1 MSRIDRLLEIMA
13 RLRSPDGGCPWDLE
27 QDFASIAPHTIEEAY
42 EVEDA
47 IRRGDLDDLRSE
59 LGDLLLQV
67 VFHAQIARERGA
79 FAFDDVVDAICA
91 KLVERHPHV
100 FGEAEIHTAKAQLES
115 WEAIKS
121 GERARRA
128 AKQGRE
134 PSVLDDVAVGLP
146 ALTRGRKLLSRARRA
161 GFRWSEPG
169 PALAKLREEV
179 DELAQAAAEHASAHA
194 VDAAAATDAMT
205 DARGRARI
213 EEELGDVLLAAAAVA
228 AEHDLDPETA
238 ARGANDK
245 FERRLRAVE
254 SRLRDAGRTLADASP
269 EELLRLWSEAK
280 AGE

>member
-67 VFHAQIARERGA
+67 VFHAQMASEQGA

-100 FGEAEIHTAKAQLES
+100 FGEAEIHTATAQLES

-128 AKQGRE
+128 AQQGRE

-169 PALAKLREEV
+169 LALAKLREEV
-179 DELAQAAAEHASAHA
+179 DELAQAAA
-194 VDAAAATDAMT
+194 DAAAATDAS
-205 DARGRARI
+205 GRARI

-228 AEHDLDPETA
+228 AEHDIDPETA
-238 ARGANDK
+238 ARSANAK
-245 FERRLRAVE
+245 FERRLRTVE
-254 SRLRDAGRTLADASP
+254 SHLRDAGRTLADASP
-269 EELLRLWSEAK
+269 EELLLLWSEGK